1 MREKKGKKRPCF
13 HGASVRESLKAYGY
27 DDARRVTELA
37 QRLIDAELMV
47 PFKSSEGGAE
57 FRDDR
62 AYFFPEQL
70 VMSRSYIADHLG
82 PALTYFAS
90 APYTK
95 GVQATIVARRK
106 KEKATVDLGIFGVA
120 ASDMSR
126 AKEHRDKPAPAP
138 SPSSSP
144 APASLL
150 ASPRATKASDVSASS
165 AGLMQ
170 SAVMPPEQ
178 PPAPKLIEQDTDEIQ
193 FAFNDDDPIPVVKAR
208 HRNQFSRSGRCDLAV
223 LACFPSP
230 LPVSSPSLLTTRVG
244 ECRRRRWRS

>member
-1 MREKKGKKRPCF
+1 MRLFVREKKGKKRPCF

-27 DDARRVTELA
+27 DDARRVSELA
-37 QRLIDAELMV
+37 QRLVDAELMV
-47 PFKSSEGGAE
+47 PFKDSEGGAE

-82 PALTYFAS
+82 PALTHFAS
-90 APYTK
+90 APYKK

-120 ASDMSR
+120 PGDMAR
-126 AKEHRDKPAPAP
+126 PKERERDKPAPAP

-150 ASPRATKASDVSASS
+150 ASPRATKASDAAVGS
-165 AGLMQ
+165 AGLTQ

-193 FAFNDDDPIPVVKAR
+193 FAFNDDDPIPVVKVR
-208 HRNQFSRSGRCDLAV
+208 HRNLFTRSGR
-223 LACFPSP
+223 
-230 LPVSSPSLLTTRVG
+230 
-244 ECRRRRWRS
+244 